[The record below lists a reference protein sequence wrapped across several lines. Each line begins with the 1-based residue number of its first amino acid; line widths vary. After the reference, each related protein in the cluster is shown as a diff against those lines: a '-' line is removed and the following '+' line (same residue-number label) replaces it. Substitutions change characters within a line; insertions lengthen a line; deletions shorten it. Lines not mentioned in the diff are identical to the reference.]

1 MQERESES
9 VARKDASSMIDLARL
24 PRHIAVIMD
33 GNGRWAKKR
42 LLPRIAGHR
51 EGVKAVD
58 RVVSHCR
65 KLGIEALTLYS
76 FSAENWSRPREEIGA
91 LWDILAEYL
100 RRELDRMLRED
111 IRFNTIGHIHE
122 LPEFAQRIVAD
133 AQEKT
138 KERRGMILT
147 LALSYGARQEILDAA
162 RALASR
168 AKEGLLEP
176 SEIDAPVFESYL
188 NTAPLPEVDLLIRT
202 SGELRISNF
211 LLWQLAY
218 TELYFTDTLWPD
230 FDERELERAILEFQK
245 RHRRFGLTAE
255 QVAPREG

>member
-1 MQERESES
+1 M
-9 VARKDASSMIDLARL
+9 ARKDASSKIDPTRL
-24 PRHIAVIMD
+24 PRHIAIIMD

-76 FSAENWSRPREEIGA
+76 FSAENWSRPREEVSA
-91 LWDILAEYL
+91 LWDILVEYL
-100 RRELDRMLRED
+100 GRELDRMLRED

-122 LPEFAQRIVAD
+122 LPKFAQRIVAD
-133 AQEKT
+133 SQEKT
-138 KERRGMILT
+138 KNRRGMTLT
-147 LALSYGARQEILDAA
+147 LALSYGARQEILDATKA
-162 RALASR
+162 IASR

-176 SEIDAPVFESYL
+176 SEIDAALFESYL
-188 NTAPLPEVDLLIRT
+188 TTAPLPEVDLLIRT

-230 FDERELERAILEFQK
+230 FDEKELERAILEFQK
-245 RHRRFGLTAE
+245 RQRRFGLTAE
-255 QVAPREG
+255 QVAPRRG